1 MTPLALGFFC
11 ACVVVWWAG
20 TGVVMLTGRLER
32 RSVRLWVAALCT
44 LMAAGALWVI
54 AGLPVQPTTWS
65 VGVELLCALTVW
77 GWVETTLYTG
87 VLTGPPGPGLPEEAS
102 EWTRFVH
109 AFQANLHHE
118 LAIAVAVLAT
128 WAASRAAGG
137 SAFAP
142 GAVLALALMH
152 ESARLNVLLG
162 VRNLNA
168 DLLPGHLAHFRV
180 YFRERTMNWF
190 FPVALGAHAVGAV
203 WLGVLSATAASAGL
217 PAMATGWALLAGLV
231 ALGFLEHLALM
242 LPFRPE
248 MLWGWA
254 MGRAG

>member
-1 MTPLALGFFC
+1 MTTALVFFC
-11 ACVVVWWAG
+11 ATVVTWWLG
-20 TGVVMLTGRLER
+20 TGVIMLTGRLEAR
-32 RSVRLWVAALCT
+32 GVRWAVAFLAT
-44 LMAAGALWVI
+44 AMAAGALAVL
-54 AGLPVQPTTWS
+54 AGLPATPRPWS
-65 VGVELLCALTVW
+65 VGVELLCALTIW

-87 VLTGPPGPGLPEEAS
+87 VLVGPPGPRMPEGAG
-102 EWTRFVH
+102 EWERFTY
-109 AFQANLHHE
+109 AFRDNLHHE
-118 LAIAVAVLAT
+118 LATVVAVLAT

-180 YFRERTMNWF
+180 YFRERAMNWF
-190 FPVALGAHAVGAV
+190 FPVAVGGHAVGVAWLAV
-203 WLGVLSATAASAGL
+203 LAVSAGGADPASATGY
-217 PAMATGWALLAGLV
+217 GLV
-231 ALGFLEHLALM
+231 GGLVLMGLLEHVALM
-242 LPFRPE
+242 TPFRPE
-248 MLWGWA
+248 VLWGWA